1 MELVVRQ
8 ITQKIVAVNTDRV
21 IAAAW
26 LPANGK
32 LVGGTIN
39 VHCMSHDVDKSEG
52 GMYGTNAFLLP
63 VDDPDATITADV
75 VWDRQVPKDIE
86 EASGAF
92 DLDTVGAVG
101 SPEFAVGEIDVA
113 GMLGY
118 GPQELGGGKRRKMIT
133 FANSRAAYEG
143 STVDTY
149 SMVDSFTISL
159 GATERVKHPS
169 LVAVGFSSPT
179 WDETQTMHTA
189 PAEDEWINLMF
200 PGWTMKQAL
209 VELLGQTEAA
219 DDEPWATAS
228 AFLLGFLEPD
238 AVLETTGALKARAW
252 NVFCQATLVLDV
264 PGEPSITLDSDA

>member
-1 MELVVRQ
+1 MELVIRQ
-8 ITQKIVAVNTDRV
+8 ITQKIVAINTDRV

-39 VHCMSHDVDKSEG
+39 VHCMSHDINKSKG

-63 VDDPDATITADV
+63 VDDPDTAINADT
-75 VWDRQVPKDIE
+75 VWDRQVPKDVE

-92 DLDTVGAVG
+92 DLDTVAAVAA
-101 SPEFAVGEIDVA
+101 PEFAVGEIDIA

-118 GPQELGGGKRRKMIT
+118 GPNELAGAKRRKMIT

-143 STVDTY
+143 TTIDTY
-149 SMVDSFTISL
+149 SAVDTFVLTL
-159 GATERVKHPS
+159 PETERVKTPS

-179 WDETQTMHTA
+179 WDETQSMHSS

-228 AFLLGFLEPD
+228 QFLLNFLEPD
-238 AVLETTGALKARAW
+238 AVLETTGSLAALPW
-252 NVFCQATLVLDV
+252 TVFSQATLVIDV
-264 PGEPSITLDSDA
+264 PGEPTMSLDTD